1 MLYDATLGCCSV
13 GAIVLVR
20 ATELLLCRG
29 MDDVWWVDD
38 AVVLELA
45 TALLRCHGRDT
56 G

>member
-1 MLYDATLGCCSV
+1 MTLRSAAVRSGLAV
-13 GAIVLVR
+13 VLVR